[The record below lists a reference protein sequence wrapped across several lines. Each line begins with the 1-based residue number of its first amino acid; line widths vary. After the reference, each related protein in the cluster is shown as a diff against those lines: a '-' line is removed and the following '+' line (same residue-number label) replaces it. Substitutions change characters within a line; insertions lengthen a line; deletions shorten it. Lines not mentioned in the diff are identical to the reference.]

1 MAVRKVPLKRA
12 IRAVGSRFNMYS
24 EEQESARG
32 GSDLKETIET
42 IADKV
47 DTATGRVDTSDNTG
61 SAGAFRVVKQ
71 KNLWYVEI
79 KSGDGWIRSD
89 NSSVS
94 GFILKDKSV

>member
-1 MAVRKVPLKRA
+1 MSVKKVPLRRA
-12 IRAVGSRFNMYS
+12 TRAVGSRFNMYS
-24 EEQESARG
+24 NEEDKRG

-61 SAGAFRVVKQ
+61 STGAFRVVKQ

-89 NSSVS
+89 NTSVS
-94 GFILKDKSV
+94 GFKLKDKSV